1 MRDEIVPIDPL
12 DATHRDVLVVLA
24 LSETNAPN
32 RTVWQDLVRRAR
44 IEDERGDAVYGDAFD
59 VIVEELVRVGAVTL
73 TARRDYAL
81 SGAWIAPLLTDAAA
95 RDRLLPLWMSVGEI
109 RRGSYAQHSE
119 SIGEARVAF
128 ASGSAKRIAEANS
141 NLKSLLL
148 YSDFRYGEQSAL
160 LLRVLGS
167 QPPASWI
174 DALEPTLHETYL
186 RDLCDYGFRKMGA
199 IGEDALAALSTAEI
213 PAIRAQAAILFA
225 LAGDP
230 DRSRQIISERST
242 STWDRGALAFVA
254 LTEGAHEQA
263 RTLFNA
269 ATLGKRGQHGEMPGA
284 LAVFDLLLGA
294 TSDRAEDLHQLPA
307 RMLRCKRQLSIFFG
321 ARSAIEDLATFRMT
335 TQTRGFTPDATTW
348 IDALVVGLVQQWTHR
363 RFSVGADLT
372 RHALAAKK
380 NGYAWIA
387 AELERVTKGL
397 KKGSL
402 LGLLGSKESWEL
414 ALDAMTSA
422 SVAAAD
428 ASATRTTRDDSD
440 LWWELSIFMGSIRAD
455 AYQVAR
461 RSGKGKKISLAQL
474 RAGSITLADQDRR
487 ILQQIENP
495 KSRLDSAPPLSA
507 ILAFVGHPRVRNAA
521 GLKLNVRRSE
531 PTLHVEETPSGA
543 RITSFPSTFDADGI
557 AVTDDRAGD
566 VVVFVRSPQAARILA
581 VVPTSGL
588 TIPKEGLSRMS
599 EVLGALSSTLTVEAS
614 AGLTSETIAADPR
627 INIQLFRT
635 GGGLRVRLRVV
646 PGGTTGP
653 ALRPGV
659 PPTEVVIHSDG
670 SLKRVTRDLDEERTR
685 VDRLLAACPILA
697 SLEQDG
703 DDRIVSELATCLELL
718 IELENS
724 ASEAII
730 AWPAGQPLRAPN
742 IRNATDV
749 RVRVNGT
756 TSWLTIEGEVQVDEN
771 RVIDM
776 RELLAAASR
785 GTGRFVPI
793 GPDEW
798 IALTEE
804 LRQKLEGLQRLEGLA
819 LAGGKMSTALLPTVD
834 DMLEGLDAT
843 FAKDL
848 VALRKKLKNAAERT
862 FEVPADLK
870 ADLRDYQREGFEFL
884 ARRTAAGLGACLADD
899 MGLGKTVQALALLL
913 HRKSEG
919 PALVVAPTSVC
930 RNWEAEIARFAPSL
944 KIKRFG
950 DDDRKATV
958 DDAKSGDVVVMS
970 YALLVAEETIVTSRT
985 WGTIVFDEAHA
996 LKNAST
1002 KRWAAAHE
1010 LSSDASI
1017 ALTGTPVE
1025 NRVGEL
1031 HAVLDLLVP
1040 GMLGSRNAFERMFGG
1055 PMSEGDLESAA
1066 QLRALVRPFVLRRS
1080 KSQVLSELP
1089 PKTEIV
1095 RVVTPTPEH
1104 RAFYEAARRRAVEQM
1119 NAARVADRSSANRA
1133 RMQLL
1138 ADITR
1143 LRRAAIDP
1151 RLVGGDNAPAGSKI
1165 ETLVDLV
1172 LELHEEGRRAL
1183 VFSQFLEVLDLARA
1197 ALEEKGITCL
1207 RLDGSM
1213 NAEERGIAVDAFQ
1226 NGTGDVFLLS
1236 LKAGGVGM
1244 NLTAA
1249 DFVILLDPWWNPAV
1263 EDQAADRAHRIGQ
1276 SRAVTVARLV
1286 TEGTIEEKVLTLH
1299 AKKRKLYEDVV
1310 ADADGQGTI
1319 DIEAM
1324 SALLD

>member
-1 MRDEIVPIDPL
+1 MRDEIVEIDPL

-24 LSETNAPN
+24 LSDTNAPN
-32 RTVWQDLVRRAR
+32 RTVWQDLVRRAG
-44 IEDERGDAVYGDAFD
+44 IANVRGGAIHGDSFD
-59 VIVEELVRVGAVTL
+59 VIVEELVAAGAVTL
-73 TARRDYAL
+73 TARRDYVL
-81 SGAWIAPLLTDAAA
+81 SGAWIAPLLTDAAK
-95 RDRLLPLWMSVGEI
+95 RDRLLPLWTSVGEV
-109 RRGSYAQHSE
+109 RRGSYMAQSE
-119 SIGEARVAF
+119 SVGAARVAF
-128 ASGSAKRIAEANS
+128 ASGSSRRIDEANL
-141 NLKSLLL
+141 NLKSQLL
-148 YSDFRYGEQSAL
+148 YADPRYAEQSAV

-174 DALEPTLHETYL
+174 DALDPLLRETYL
-186 RDLCDYGFRKMGA
+186 RDLCDHGFRKMGA
-199 IGEDALAALSTAEI
+199 IGKDALEAISTAEI

-225 LAGDP
+225 LAGNP
-230 DRSRQIISERST
+230 ERSRELVSASSS
-242 STWDRGALAFVA
+242 STWDRGALAFLA
-254 LTEGAHEQA
+254 LTEGAHEEA
-263 RTLFNA
+263 RNRFTA
-269 ATLGKRGQHGEMPGA
+269 ATTGKRGQHGEMPGT
-284 LAVFDLLLGA
+284 LAVFDLLLAA

-335 TQTRGFTPDATTW
+335 TQARGFTPDATTW

-372 RHALAAKK
+372 RHAVTAKK

-422 SVAAAD
+422 STAASD
-428 ASATRTTRDDSD
+428 ATATRATRDDAD
-440 LWWELSIFMGSIRAD
+440 LWWELGIFMGSIQAD
-455 AYQVAR
+455 AYLVTR
-461 RSGKGKKISLAQL
+461 RSGKGKKVSLAQL
-474 RAGSITLADQDRR
+474 RSGSTILADQDRR
-487 ILQQIENP
+487 ILQALENP
-495 KSRLDSAPPLSA
+495 KSRTFTAPPLSA
-507 ILAFVGHPRVRNAA
+507 LLTFVGHPRVRNAA
-521 GLKLNVRRSE
+521 GLTLAIRRSE
-531 PTLHVEETPSGA
+531 PTLRVEETTNGA
-543 RITSFPSTFDADGI
+543 RITSFPSTFDADGV
-557 AVTDDRAGD
+557 AVIDDRAG
-566 VVVFVRSPQAARILA
+566 VVTVFVRSQQASRILA
-581 VVPTSGL
+581 VVPQGGL
-588 TIPKEGLSRMS
+588 TIPKDGLSRMS
-599 EVLGALSSTLTVEAS
+599 EVLGGLSSVLTVEAS

-627 INIQLFRT
+627 INIQLFRA
-635 GGGLRVRLRVV
+635 GGGLRIRLRVV
-646 PGGTTGP
+646 PGGNTGP

-659 PPTEVVIHSDG
+659 PPLELVIHSDG
-670 SLKRVTRDLDEERTR
+670 LLKRVTRDLDDERVR
-685 VDRLLAACPILA
+685 VERLLEACPILA
-697 SLEQDG
+697 ALEQDG
-703 DDRIVSELATCLELL
+703 DDRIASELATCLELM
-718 IELENS
+718 IELENK
-724 ASEAII
+724 ASEAVI

-742 IRNATDV
+742 VRSASDV
-749 RVRVNGT
+749 RVRVNGS

-771 RVIDM
+771 RVVDM

-804 LRQKLEGLQRLEGLA
+804 LRLKLEGLQRLEGLA
-819 LAGGKMSTALLPTVD
+819 MAGGKMSAALLPTVD
-834 DMLEGLDAT
+834 DLVDGLDAT

-848 VALRKKLKNAAERT
+848 VSLRKKLKNAADVT
-862 FEVPADLK
+862 FAVPADLK
-870 ADLRDYQREGFEFL
+870 TDLRDYQREGFEFL
-884 ARRTAAGLGACLADD
+884 ARRTAVGLGACLADD

-913 HRKSEG
+913 LRKNEG

-930 RNWEAEIARFAPSL
+930 RNWEAETARFAPSL

-950 DDDRKATV
+950 DENRKATI
-958 DDAKSGDVVVMS
+958 DGAKAGDVVVMS
-970 YALLVAEETIVTSRT
+970 YALLVAEEAIVAGRT
-985 WGTIVFDEAHA
+985 WGTVVYDEAHA

-1002 KRWAAAHE
+1002 KRWNAAHA
-1010 LSSDASI
+1010 LASNTSI

-1040 GMLGSRNAFERMFGG
+1040 GMLGSRNAFERVFGG
-1055 PMSEGDLESAA
+1055 PMAEGDHQSAA
-1066 QLRALVRPFVLRRS
+1066 QLRQLVRPFVLRRS
-1080 KSQVLSELP
+1080 KTQVLSELP

-1104 RAFYEAARRRAVEQM
+1104 RAFYEAVRRRAIDQM
-1119 NAARVADRSSANRA
+1119 TAARVADRSSANRA

-1138 ADITR
+1138 AEITR
-1143 LRRAAIDP
+1143 LRRSAIDP
-1151 RLVGGDNAPAGSKI
+1151 RLVGGDDAPAGSKI
-1165 ETLVDLV
+1165 ETLVELV
-1172 LELHEEGRRAL
+1172 LELRSEGRRAL
-1183 VFSQFLEVLDLARA
+1183 IFSQFLEVLDLART
-1197 ALEEKGITCL
+1197 ALEEKGITCQ
-1207 RLDGSM
+1207 RLDGTM
-1213 NAEERGIAVDAFQ
+1213 NADERSVAVEAFQ
-1226 NGTGDVFLLS
+1226 GGTGDVFLLS

-1276 SRAVTVARLV
+1276 SRAVTVVRLV

-1319 DIEAM
+1319 NIDAM
-1324 SALLD
+1324 AALLD